1 VNPII
6 EISNLSKYFADTVA
20 LENINLKI
28 SAGEL
33 FCLIGSNGAG
43 KTTLIKIL
51 STLILPTSGRARIN
65 GYNILKEPTQ
75 VKKSIGLVTS
85 EERSFYWQLSG
96 EENLKFFASLYAPS
110 EKLTKRR
117 IKEILSLFELVK
129 ISKIKYANYSS
140 GIRQKFNI
148 IRALLP
154 DPPILLIDELTK
166 SIDPESAVNLYNF
179 IKEKLVKEQG
189 KTILLATHN
198 LLEVENIADRIGVII
213 SGKIV
218 AQGTIDELKKQYQS
232 KNLTEI
238 YHSM

>member
-1 VNPII
+1 MNPII

>member
-6 EISNLSKYFADTVA
+6 EIFNLSKYFADTVA

-232 KNLTEI
+232 KNLTEV